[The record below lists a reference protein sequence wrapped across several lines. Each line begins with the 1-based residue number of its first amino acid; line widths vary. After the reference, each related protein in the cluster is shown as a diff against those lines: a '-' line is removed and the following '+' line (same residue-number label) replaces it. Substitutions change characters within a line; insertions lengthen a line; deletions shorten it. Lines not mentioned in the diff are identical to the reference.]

1 MPYLGY
7 EPSKVAVTVGQG
19 VIDASHIQDAS
30 ITTADLGNDAVT
42 PIKID
47 DDGTGFQMGSLGLGT
62 AVSGSE
68 KLTVGGTASFSGNIT
83 GTLATAAQTNITSV
97 GTLTGL
103 TTGAITQNAGT
114 LTIKNASSD
123 SNGLKILQD
132 SSDASKIYNHYNGT
146 LELGVSSTTTLA
158 IKSSAVG
165 IGTTSPATATNVL
178 LTVGDTS
185 LGYAGMEIRGGTN
198 AESWRLYSSFD
209 GSNDAIFGL
218 FRVAD
223 SSYKLEVHENGNL
236 TVGASNGSAEV
247 RTNRARMRHIDG
259 LADASD
265 YSHGDLFINHIS
277 SGNIIC
283 SSNVGVGHT
292 TPQFGLTLLEGDLDA
307 NSIGWES
314 SGNTKRGS
322 IRMNPADYM
331 KFNIGGG
338 DRLWIGNAT
347 NNWAMNLTGN
357 SPYGMQIITTSDG
370 SSSHDAFVIKRAS
383 NAKVFEIFN
392 DGRVHC
398 MKQLHIDTES
408 ASVYPSIVGETS
420 NYELFRLEQWHGNEG
435 SLVIKRDGSNKIRF
449 TGGVSGVTSFINNGA
464 SFCIGRES
472 ALSPVARLVVASALD
487 GGTTPAASFQANT
500 NTGSGAVIVFHA
512 GDGTEEG
519 NVFMS
524 NLNAGTGV
532 SYNSSSDYRLK
543 EKVKTLPNALDRVN
557 QMKPVE
563 FVWKKAKIK
572 SEGFLAH
579 ELQEICDYAVSG
591 EKDGDKMQ
599 QADYAKLTPILV
611 KAIQELSA
619 KVAELE
625 KN

>member
-1 MPYLGY
+1 
-7 EPSKVAVTVGQG
+7 
-19 VIDASHIQDAS
+19 
-30 ITTADLGNDAVT
+30 
-42 PIKID
+42 
-47 DDGTGFQMGSLGLGT
+47 
-62 AVSGSE
+62 
-68 KLTVGGTASFSGNIT
+68 TVGGTASFSGNIT

-398 MKQLHIDTES
+398 MKQ
-408 ASVYPSIVGETS
+408 
-420 NYELFRLEQWHGNEG
+420 
-435 SLVIKRDGSNKIRF
+435 
-449 TGGVSGVTSFINNGA
+449 
-464 SFCIGRES
+464 
-472 ALSPVARLVVASALD
+472 
-487 GGTTPAASFQANT
+487 
-500 NTGSGAVIVFHA
+500 
-512 GDGTEEG
+512 
-519 NVFMS
+519 
-524 NLNAGTGV
+524 
-532 SYNSSSDYRLK
+532 
-543 EKVKTLPNALDRVN
+543 
-557 QMKPVE
+557 
-563 FVWKKAKIK
+563 
-572 SEGFLAH
+572 
-579 ELQEICDYAVSG
+579 
-591 EKDGDKMQ
+591 
-599 QADYAKLTPILV
+599 
-611 KAIQELSA
+611 
-619 KVAELE
+619 
-625 KN
+625 